1 MRTLTQHFP
10 ALLNRRFVQFL
21 IGNSVSGV
29 GNSFNTIALNLLLY
43 SKTQDVAGISLMWIV
58 RTLARLLLQPY
69 LGVLVDRSD
78 RYKLLLA
85 TQALNAVVAFGFVFV
100 TGENLWLLYVLVFA
114 LQTFDGLFGPAVNS
128 IIPQV
133 VPKEELLSANV
144 VASVA
149 SKVAATLG
157 GVLGAVLYAR
167 YSATTLFTL
176 NALSFVVALLT
187 IIPLRASVPPAT
199 RAVTT
204 WWSDLVQG
212 IGVIRQ
218 FPLVSYVF
226 IIMFTN
232 SLVWRLFEV
241 LIVPLVGQT
250 QFGQSGLGYL
260 YSALT
265 VGGFLGAFVAT
276 RVAKRFTQAAA
287 ALSVSFALTSL
298 PFAVLGLTQDGW
310 AFVAAMVCS
319 GVLLDIVGI
328 YSTTSLQAHVPNE
341 MLGRVFA
348 FQNVAIALG
357 GLPALLSLSPLTNAV
372 GFHVPFLMCAAVV
385 LGVAVVFGLYTV
397 TRTRRVAGPAA
408 LEKHT

>member
-1 MRTLTQHFP
+1 MHTYLGNHFP

-21 IGNSVSGV
+21 IGNSVSGI
-29 GNSFNTIALNLLLY
+29 GNSFNTIALNLLLF
-43 SKTQDVAGISLMWIV
+43 SKTQDVAGISLMWII
-58 RTLARLLLQPY
+58 RTIARLLLQPY

-78 RYKLLLA
+78 RYKILLV
-85 TQALNAVVAFGFVFV
+85 TQALNVVVAFSFVFV
-100 TGENLWLLYVLVFA
+100 TGQNLWLLYVLVFA
-114 LQTFDGLFGPAVNS
+114 LQTLDGLFGPAVNS

-133 VPKEELLSANV
+133 VKKEELLSANI

-157 GVLGAVLYAR
+157 GVLGALLYAR
-167 YSATTLFTL
+167 YSTVALFTL
-176 NALSFVVALLT
+176 NSLSFLVALLT
-187 IIPLRASVPPAT
+187 IIPLRASVPAAH
-199 RAVTT
+199 RAVTP

-212 IGVIRQ
+212 LGVIRQ
-218 FPLVSYVF
+218 FPIVRYVF

-250 QFGQSGLGYL
+250 QFGQSGLGFL

-265 VGGFLGAFVAT
+265 VGGLVGAFVAT
-276 RVAKRFTQAAA
+276 RVAKKFTQAAA
-287 ALSVSFALTSL
+287 ALSISFALTSL
-298 PFAVLGLTQDGW
+298 PFAVLGLTQDGL
-310 AFVAAMVCS
+310 AYILAMVCS

-372 GFHVPFLMCAAVV
+372 GYQLPFLMCAAAVFVV
-385 LGVAVVFGLYTV
+385 ALVFGLQTMAR
-397 TRTRRVAGPAA
+397 TRTFPAV
-408 LEKHT
+408 LKEGI